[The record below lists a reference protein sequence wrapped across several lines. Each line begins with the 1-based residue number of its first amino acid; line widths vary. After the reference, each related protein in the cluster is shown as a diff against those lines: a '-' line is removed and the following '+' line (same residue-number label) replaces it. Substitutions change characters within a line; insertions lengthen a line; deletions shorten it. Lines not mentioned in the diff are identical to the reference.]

1 MRGFGLHRPD
11 RTPCGAPLPVSEAH
25 ALLEVGRHGPL
36 SSTELAKRLQLE
48 KSTVSR
54 IVAKL
59 ERRGWVRRLPCADDA
74 RVALLEL
81 TAAGRETEAGVAEAR
96 RRRLASVLQSVPAAH
111 RALLLRVLD
120 TLVQAT
126 MEQDT

>member
-1 MRGFGLHRPD
+1 MHRPD

-25 ALLEVGRHGPL
+25 ALLEVARHGPL

-54 IVAKL
+54 IVTKL
-59 ERRGWVRRLPCADDA
+59 ERRGWIRRLPYEDDG

-81 TAAGRETEAGVAEAR
+81 TPVGRETEAGIAEAR
-96 RRRLASVLQSVPAAH
+96 RRRLASLLQRVPAAD
-111 RALLLRVLD
+111 RVLLLQALD
-120 TLVQAT
+120 TLVEAT
-126 MEQDT
+126 LEDSG